1 MDENEVLQKKEK
13 IRNNPVIKWIKDN
26 PEIISLITSI
36 LTVVGIAGGI
46 YRDKKEYKDN
56 IYYNYE
62 MDDPDS
68 NGKKRSVICKIPCR
82 EMKTMN

>member
-1 MDENEVLQKKEK
+1 MENDEVLKKKEK
-13 IRNNPVIKWIKDN
+13 IRNNPVIKWISEN
-26 PEIISLITSI
+26 PETISLISSI
-36 LTVVGIAGGI
+36 LTVIGIAAGI

-62 MDDPDS
+62 MDEPDAD
-68 NGKKRSVICKIPCR
+68 GRRKSVICKIPCR